1 MKRTISIVL
10 VVMLLLPAYTAAANT
25 GGQTAFLDISGH
37 WAKDYIM
44 SLFSEGLVSLSP
56 DGNFRPQDPIKVSEF
71 IKLVVVSL
79 GYDIELPQSGN
90 WYDNY
95 IEAAKNMGLIKKLP
109 FQRDYDIREYDAN
122 ITRAQMAAV
131 ITRALKQDSKAMILH
146 GDGYSYPDLQ
156 GFQPIEYNGY
166 VRVVRDMEIMTGYS
180 DNTFRPDN
188 TATRAEA
195 SKVIYCL
202 IEKLKEDKSH
212 SGDYETFEVN
222 GIRVEAEFPGILPA
236 VKKSLEIIEEL
247 DYGYKVIRYNRES
260 GSIHVEVFN
269 SEKEYIENQE
279 AYYDYSLGPQA
290 IVSYIVSLDTDVLG
304 TWEPYTLT
312 LGDPGLP
319 IAVETFEQI
328 VTALLPQQKDYIM
341 QQANK
346 KAKNSKYSV
355 RENRDIEDMNVE
367 AFTRDTSEYIVFYVT
382 KLDKSS

>member
-1 MKRTISIVL
+1 
-10 VVMLLLPAYTAAANT
+10 
-25 GGQTAFLDISGH
+25 
-37 WAKDYIM
+37 
-44 SLFSEGLVSLSP
+44 
-56 DGNFRPQDPIKVSEF
+56 
-71 IKLVVVSL
+71 
-79 GYDIELPQSGN
+79 
-90 WYDNY
+90 
-95 IEAAKNMGLIKKLP
+95 MGLIKKLP

>member
-1 MKRTISIVL
+1 MKRIISIVL
-10 VVMLLLPAYTAAANT
+10 VIMLLLPVYTAAANT
-25 GGQTAFLDISGH
+25 GEQTVFMDISGH

-44 SLFSEGLVSLSP
+44 SLFSEGLVSLSA

-71 IKLVVVSL
+71 IKMVVVSL
-79 GYDIELPQSGN
+79 GYDIELPQNGN

-131 ITRALKQDSKAMILH
+131 ITRALKQNGKAMILH

-156 GFQPIEYNGY
+156 GFRPIEYNGY

-180 DNTFRPDN
+180 DNTFKPNN

-195 SKVIYCL
+195 SKVICCL
-202 IEKLKEDKSH
+202 LEKLREDESH
-212 SGDYETFEVN
+212 SGDYETFEIN
-222 GIRVEAEFPGILPA
+222 GIRVEAEFSGILPA